1 MHIPKYL
8 RKKVSAPRLRDDII
22 VLESVYP
29 DLKSNHL
36 FLCDN
41 AMYK

>member
-8 RKKVSAPRLRDDII
+8 RKKVSAPGLWDDII

-36 FLCDN
+36 FKTDVI
-41 AMYK
+41 M